1 MSFLLDALDK
11 ADNDRNRSQVTELQ
25 TPVKRES
32 TLLRSILK
40 IQLILF
46 LMILSF
52 VLGYV
57 LRPYVEGS
65 SATGSVGQPST
76 EKSAAGSAGNNP
88 LQASQPQ
95 AVQQAVDI
103 KLSAISYSNV
113 PASRF
118 AMVNGFAMYEGD
130 ELASGERIQEIQR
143 DAVVLAKNGTQIH
156 LALTGS
162 TQ

>member
-25 TPVKRES
+25 TPVKRKS

-57 LRPYVEGS
+57 LRPYIEGG
-65 SATGSVGQPST
+65 SATDGVGQASI
-76 EKSAAGSAGNNP
+76 EKSAAESDANNP
-88 LQASQPQ
+88 VQVSHPQ
-95 AVQQAVDI
+95 AAQQAADI

-113 PASRF
+113 PATRF
-118 AMVNGFAMYEGD
+118 AMINGFAMYEGD

-162 TQ
+162 SQ